1 MCFQERLYNEE
12 TDLVLTE
19 NAAVLQAVWSAF
31 RCRPDG
37 GGLRTKGL
45 SMRGF
50 LEFMD
55 KAHLYDE
62 MFGYQVRDTASC
74 CDDAKSAACQ
84 RWAMR
89 AWCSFDK
96 PNAFAGGAP
105 GVPLESHAQLGRGGR
120 LGQIHQPDVHRLH
133 GGESVCCVRR

>member
-1 MCFQERLYNEE
+1 LARGLCLQERLYNEE

-45 SMRGF
+45 SMKGF
-50 LEFMD
+50 LDFMD

-62 MFGYQVRDTASC
+62 MFGYQVRETAVLVRMPSAQRASDGPC
-74 CDDAKSAACQ
+74 VVGAHSIAK
-84 RWAMR
+84 RFRRRR
-89 AWCSFDK
+89 AWRSC
-96 PNAFAGGAP
+96 GA
-105 GVPLESHAQLGRGGR
+105 ARTAR
-120 LGQIHQPDVHRLH
+120 T
-133 GGESVCCVRR
+133 RRATGLSTPA